1 MSKYL
6 VSVSTQMQ
14 VLVLGFQKSG
24 IGASKQNLFDVTN
37 MLFRALK
44 WAQNKALI
52 KEYDLHFFFTS

>member
-24 IGASKQNLFDVTN
+24 IGAFLQNMFKATK
-37 MLFRALK
+37 MLFP
-44 WAQNKALI
+44 AQNKGLI
-52 KEYDLHFFFTS
+52 KEYDLHFFFIS